1 MIQISW
7 ELMKILLITFV
18 RQFYKKHLKS
28 KKEVNLLDSQD
39 VFNAL
44 WSLKVVELKKVPLKF
59 WAKCYRHSH
68 FHILKVSKKDQLFM
82 FYSQT
87 SVDLKSKFQMIIFH
101 MEKKKQLKMILK
113 IKMKRLKTIKLQKL
127 LSKIWSNSFRL
138 IWLLNFKLINW
149 LKILRKQRK

>member
-1 MIQISW
+1 M
-7 ELMKILLITFV
+7 
-18 RQFYKKHLKS
+18 KHLNW
-28 KKEVNLLDSQD
+28 KKTKNLMDSLD

-44 WSLKVVELKKVPLKF
+44 WFLKVAELKKVRLKL
-59 WAKCYRHSH
+59 WAKCYRHSR
-68 FHILKVSKKDQLFM
+68 FHILEVLKDLPFM

-101 MEKKKQLKMILK
+101 MEKKKKQLKMILK